1 MASLRDIRNRIGSIR
16 NTQQVTRAM
25 KMVSAAKL
33 RRAQERIFR
42 TRPYAFR
49 LSEIISR
56 LRDQLDPTSHD
67 LFRERERVSGILFV
81 VVTADR
87 GLAGAFNSNIIKEAE
102 LAMADYV
109 ELRESGKLY
118 VMAIGRKG
126 FDHFAKRG
134 YQMVGSFR
142 GVFDD
147 LQFRLAQ
154 EAVGLIVEGYLDG
167 TWDEVKV
174 VYNEFRNTI
183 SQNRIVQPFLPISR
197 EQFMTPVM
205 EAAGNRRI
213 ELSSGRQ
220 IDFIFEP
227 AAEDI
232 LEVLIPRYLNYTLWR
247 VLLESNASEQGAR
260 MVAMDNATSNADELL
275 RVLKLKYNRARQSA
289 ITTEIIEIVS
299 GANALGEGR

>member
-1 MASLRDIRNRIGSIR
+1 MASLRDIRNRINSIR

-67 LFRERERVSGILFV
+67 LFRERESVNGVLFV
-81 VVTADR
+81 VVTSDR

-102 LAMADYV
+102 LAIAEYA
-109 ELRESGKLY
+109 ELRESGRLH
-118 VMAIGRKG
+118 VLAIGRKG
-126 FDHFAKRG
+126 YDHFAKRG

-142 GVFDD
+142 GIFDD
-147 LQFRLAQ
+147 LQFRVAQ
-154 EAVGLIVEGYLDG
+154 EAVHLIVDGYLEG

-183 SQNRIVQPFLPISR
+183 SQNRIVQPFLPIVR
-197 EQFMTPVM
+197 EQFMTPIM
-205 EAAGNRRI
+205 EAAVNRRV
-213 ELSSGRQ
+213 ELRAGRQ

-227 AAEDI
+227 TAENI
-232 LEVLIPRYLNYTLWR
+232 LEVMIPRYLNYTLWR

-275 RVLKLKYNRARQSA
+275 RVLKLKYNRARQTA

-299 GANALGEGR
+299 GANALGDGH